1 MTTENAI
8 EETGRE
14 LIVPLTG
21 ELINLDDATDE
32 IARIT
37 QQIRE
42 MEQEL
47 YRARN
52 QLNAELV
59 RRLDHE
65 NLRKAEIGP
74 YVISVDAPNSVD
86 WDAKELE
93 AVLHDLVDHDELSA
107 EAVDRILPLKRSVS
121 IRELKK
127 LIGTLDDDLSAKI
140 EACSAP
146 SRKLRRVKIESQ
158 SA

>member
-1 MTTENAI
+1 MMIENAI
-8 EETGRE
+8 EANGRE
-14 LIVPLTG
+14 LLVPLTG
-21 ELINLDDATDE
+21 ELIKLDSPTDE

-52 QLNAELV
+52 QLNEELV

-65 NLRKAEIGP
+65 NLRKAEVGAFI
-74 YVISVDAPNSVD
+74 ISVDAPNAVD
-86 WDAKELE
+86 WDVRQLE
-93 AVLHDLVDHDELSA
+93 MVLHGFVDHDELSA
-107 EAVDRILPLKRSVS
+107 DAVDRILPSKRSVS

-127 LIGTLDDDLSAKI
+127 LIGTLDDELGAKV
-140 EACSAP
+140 EACATP
-146 SRKLRRVKIESQ
+146 SHKLRRVRIESQ
-158 SA
+158 P

>member
-21 ELINLDDATDE
+21 ELIQLDAPTNDLASM
-32 IARIT
+32 AR
-37 QQIRE
+37 QIRE
-42 MEQEL
+42 MEQDL
-47 YRARN
+47 YRARS
-52 QLNAELV
+52 QLNDELV

-65 NLRKAEIGP
+65 NLRKAEIGEF
-74 YVISVDAPNSVD
+74 ILTVDAPGAVD
-86 WDAKELE
+86 WDVKLLE
-93 AVLHDLVDHDELSA
+93 VALHGLVDHDELSS

-121 IRELKK
+121 VRELKK
-127 LIGTLDDDLSAKI
+127 LIGTLDDELGAKI

-146 SRKLRRVKIESQ
+146 SRKTRRVKIDTQ
-158 SA
+158 A